1 MNRPQNDLRFD
12 QAASIRELQQM
23 LRVLA
28 FDNLDVPLISV
39 DGVFGKETA
48 DAVAA
53 AQALLRLPADGRV
66 DYPTWVAIAN
76 ASHEVRRLNQPPLAM
91 PVYDSDDPGDGT
103 DTPCDAAIGA
113 QMMCRSLSRHFAN
126 IPCPELTGLWDA
138 ATVRDLEEI
147 QHICDLPVTGQ
158 MDTPTWNALTEAYT
172 MFCRDTT
179 KPH

>member
-1 MNRPQNDLRFD
+1 MSYPQNDIRTD
-12 QAASIRELQQM
+12 RAISVRELQRM

-53 AQALLRLPADGRV
+53 AQSMLRLPSDGRV
-66 DYPTWVAIAN
+66 NFTTWVALVN
-76 ASHEVRRLNQPPLAM
+76 AVHEVRKLNQPPLAM
-91 PVYDSDDPGDGT
+91 PVYDADDPGDGT
-103 DTPCDAAIGA
+103 DTPCDAAFGA

-126 IPCPELTGLWDA
+126 IPSPALTGLWDE
-138 ATVRDLEEI
+138 ATKQDLETI
-147 QHICDLPVTGQ
+147 QQICDLPVTGR

-172 MFCRDTT
+172 LFCRNPKKT
-179 KPH
+179 H